1 MKGLERV
8 RMKKAVMISCFGWY
22 ERRLAPIK
30 ELISKEYET
39 TIYMGDFIHST
50 KETVT
55 KRFDDCRYIHI
66 NPYKKNISLKRLYS
80 HFNFS
85 KQIYRI
91 LKKEKPD
98 LIYALIPPNSV
109 ANYCAKYKRKNPEC
123 RLVFDVIDMWPES
136 MPLGKIE
143 NSLPGKIWRDLRN
156 KALPK
161 ADYVYTECE
170 FYQKELYEV
179 LPERFGTLYLLK
191 KQTIEQKQV
200 IHKIISEK
208 EENEFKKIDI
218 GYVGSINN
226 IIDTD
231 NIVKIVNFLKQHY
244 EIRIHIIGDGESR
257 ESLIKQLASQ
267 RVKVEYYGKVF
278 DEFQKIKILA
288 SCDVALNLMKSSVK
302 VGLTIKSLDYFSYG
316 LPIINNIKGDTWNLL
331 GNEMP
336 GFNFEDNY
344 KELLEFV
351 QKIDKAM
358 HFEVFS
364 TYEKYFSLEA
374 FNKQLEDCFME
385 L

>member
-1 MKGLERV
+1 
-8 RMKKAVMISCFGWY
+8 MKKAVMISCFGWY

-55 KRFDDCRYIHI
+55 KQFDDCRYIHI

-143 NSLPGKIWRDLRN
+143 NSPPGNIWRDLRN
-156 KALPK
+156 KALTK

-191 KQTIEQKQV
+191 KQTTEQKQL

-208 EENEFKKIDI
+208 EENELKKIDI

-226 IIDTD
+226 IIDID
-231 NIVKIVNFLKQHY
+231 NIVKIVNFLKQYY

-257 ESLIKQLASQ
+257 ESLIKQLNSQ
-267 RVKVEYYGKVF
+267 MVKVEYYGKVF
-278 DEFQKIKILA
+278 EEFQKIKILA

-331 GNEMP
+331 GKEMP
-336 GFNFEDNY
+336 GFNFEYNY

-351 QKIDKAM
+351 QKIDKSM
-358 HFEVFS
+358 HFEVFN